1 MIFHSF
7 SRLEKLLARLSSL
20 RSTPPTNLTPSL
32 LTMSTALN
40 LFRPAVRQFY
50 CLNVFSRTAPQFS
63 TSAIL
68 QARRHVNRDRSKL
81 RGVSAIRRQ
90 PKKIA
95 LAAAKFDLPE
105 PELDMSKHEKVK
117 VDPEHGLWGFF
128 LDKKAL
134 PTPDEDSEHGT

>member
-1 MIFHSF
+1 MVGLINSWHDSQAFDPPPHST
-7 SRLEKLLARLSSL
+7 L
-20 RSTPPTNLTPSL
+20 PP
-32 LTMSTALN
+32 TMSTALN
-40 LFRPAVRQFY
+40 LFRPVVRQVHR
-50 CLNVFSRTAPQFS
+50 LNAFSQAVPQFS
-63 TSAIL
+63 TSAAP
-68 QARRHVNRDRSKL
+68 QAWRRVNRDRSKL

-105 PELDMSKHEKVK
+105 PELDMSKHEKVQIN
-117 VDPEHGLWGFF
+117 PEHGLWGFF